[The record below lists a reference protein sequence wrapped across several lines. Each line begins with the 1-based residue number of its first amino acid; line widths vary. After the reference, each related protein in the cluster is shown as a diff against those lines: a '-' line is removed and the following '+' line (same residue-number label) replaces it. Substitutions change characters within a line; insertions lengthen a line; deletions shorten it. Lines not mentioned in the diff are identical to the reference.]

1 MIFRVTFPFT
11 QVIVLFLAIGLGV
24 AVTFLAAVGDG
35 ETVATGD
42 LLAEVAVEVSDG
54 AEATGLAAVGVGV
67 ADGVVF
73 GVGVTEISGTGE
85 ALGVGVAVGVG
96 EVCTL
101 GSADP
106 PIGAEVPPEIGAL
119 AVEPVDLSD

>member
-1 MIFRVTFPFT
+1 MIFRVTFPLT
-11 QVIVLFLAIGLGV
+11 QVIVLFLAFGLGV

-35 ETVATGD
+35 ETVGTGD

-54 AEATGLAAVGVGV
+54 AEATGLVAVGVGV

-73 GVGVTEISGTGE
+73 GVGVAEISGTGG
-85 ALGVGVAVGVG
+85 ALGVGVGVG

-119 AVEPVDLSD
+119 ALEPVDLSD